1 MFCAF
6 RTGVLGSGKSFS
18 QQLFTRDKRLGTSIS
33 VPMLS
38 LLSYQ
43 QSARLDPQMR
53 STHGPLAL
61 QLGPS
66 EVPQQ
71 QHKQHQLRV

>member
-33 VPMLS
+33 VPMLMV
-38 LLSYQ
+38 LWHCNW
-43 QSARLDPQMR
+43 ARPKFLN
-53 STHGPLAL
+53 SSISSISFAFENAG
-61 QLGPS
+61 
-66 EVPQQ
+66 V
-71 QHKQHQLRV
+71 